1 MAQHE
6 LPMHEGIRPLSS
18 ATIHQHCSKAAN
30 LVLER
35 ASLQMNAVWASTDN
49 LDVPRM
55 GSKVAGASQ
64 EFKMNH
70 PCALQCCRSI
80 ANIELM

>member
-1 MAQHE
+1 
-6 LPMHEGIRPLSS
+6 MHEGIRPLSS

-49 LDVPRM
+49 LDVLRM
-55 GSKVAGASQ
+55 GSKVAGAIQ

-70 PCALQCCRSI
+70 PCALQCCRGI